1 MLGWRVGKTSLVSG
15 GREGGLVKTSWEI
28 LAGRVGE
35 TPWVSDDRGV
45 GWVRHHG
52 SLMTWV

>member
-1 MLGWRVGKTSLVSG
+1 MGKTSWVSG

-28 LAGRVGE
+28 LAGGVGKS
-35 TPWVSDDRGV
+35 PWASDNRGG